1 MFKDLNS
8 RSQAKN
14 SLAHTHAQQES
25 QYRLQ
30 DHDKV
35 LILGGGPAGC
45 SAAMYLKKMKPTL
58 QVIVLDNRNEKA
70 MSTGGPGSCKG
81 CVGGISGFLLD
92 QLKTDFN
99 IILPKHLINNQVSS
113 VRFINLLDRHRETCF
128 EIDIAKD
135 LRGIWDPPN
144 MDSVL
149 VSVGNGKGKYNHP
162 EGKNISFDFFLRSK
176 ASEMGVE
183 FINGYVNAIQVPE
196 DPADEV
202 KVNFTRKRL
211 KSTLIWYKKYQ
222 HGKISV
228 DPNKQS
234 KNHKEIDN
242 AALVVN
248 ATGLNSRN
256 RIELSHYNTKDDTL
270 RPAPAKRATGKIM
283 GIFDIDIEQEY
294 LQKKFGNTIC
304 VYGGIKGTNAIVA
317 APKYLQKGG
326 SWLTIAI
333 LLDRDIEPEYDNT
346 CADEHCT
353 KSIPHSFRNEMKS
366 IRDNFLHKSGL
377 GKHLN
382 LQNIKKS
389 TCRCAPIIPHNVSEK
404 PYGNRYIEVGD
415 SSGAMKYG
423 RNGIPYAFNSAKR
436 AMEAAVSIGVSE
448 KDFKTHYDKT
458 FIAPIRRDNQLGK
471 YIMKWNGFINR
482 HAALTSTYY
491 EIASESPL
499 LKRYAIQ
506 ILFGIRGSDTYT
518 QSTLRLLKDSYGGLS
533 LLFGLFKWYTRNGFG
548 KFLEE
553 RSEKVQK
560 TDAQKLDR
568 HQTRRQE
575 T

>member
-1 MFKDLNS
+1 MFKELNF
-8 RSQAKN
+8 RLQARHR
-14 SLAHTHAQQES
+14 LANPHTQQES

-35 LILGGGPAGC
+35 LILGSGPAGC
-45 SAAMYLKKMKPTL
+45 SAAMYLKKLKPSL
-58 QVIVLDNRNEKA
+58 QVIVLDNRSDKA
-70 MSTGGPGSCKG
+70 MNTGGPGSCKG

-99 IILPKHLINNQVSS
+99 ITLPKRLVNNKINS
-113 VRFINLLDRHRETCF
+113 VKFINLLDKHHKTCF

-135 LRGIWDPPN
+135 LAGIWDPPN

-162 EGKNISFDFFLRSK
+162 DGKNISFDYFLRTTAK
-176 ASEMGVE
+176 EMGVE
-183 FINGYVNAIQVPE
+183 FITGYVNTIQVPE
-196 DPADEV
+196 DCADDV
-202 KVNFTRKRL
+202 KIHFTRKRL
-211 KSTLIWYKKYQ
+211 KSTLIWHKKDK

-228 DPNKQS
+228 TPNKQGE
-234 KNHKEIDN
+234 NHKEIND

-256 RIELSHYNTKDDTL
+256 RIELGHYDTKDNTF
-270 RPAPAKRATGKIM
+270 RPTPAKRATGKIM
-283 GIFDIDIEQEY
+283 GMFDIDIEQKY
-294 LQKKFGNTIC
+294 LKENFGDTIR
-304 VYGGIKGTNAIVA
+304 VYGGIKGTNTIVA
-317 APKYLQKGG
+317 ASKHLQKGG

-346 CADEHCT
+346 CAGEHCS

-366 IRDNFLHKSGL
+366 IRDDFLHQSGL

-389 TCRCAPIIPHNVSEK
+389 TCRCAPIIPHSVSEK

-448 KDFKTHYDKT
+448 QDFKTHYDKT

-482 HAALTSTYY
+482 HAALTSAYY

-506 ILFGIRGSDTYT
+506 ILLGIRGSDTYT
-518 QSTLRLLKDSYGGLS
+518 RSTLRLLKDSYGGLS
-533 LLFGLFKWYTRNGFG
+533 LFFSLFKWYSQKGLG
-548 KFLEE
+548 QFLEK
-553 RSEKVQK
+553 RSDKVQK
-560 TDAQKLDR
+560 PGAHELEGQ
-568 HQTRRQE
+568 QTHRQE
-575 T
+575 S